1 VRRPARGHEVRRG
14 RDRGRSPD
22 EGDVRSH
29 LRRRVARVASAR
41 CAHHDR
47 TTELQDQSLTLAS
60 FAVERDLAKRAL
72 DTAKKRG
79 ATYADVRFVRRD
91 EENALVKNGR
101 LESADRADS
110 FGFGVRAIADGAWGF
125 AASQVVTADEADR
138 VAALA
143 VEIAK
148 ASALTKMKDA
158 VLAPVEP
165 HTDKYTTPVKVD
177 PFAMSVDDRVGLL
190 VAAEEKLRERK
201 GLRTTRAAYAIWRED
216 KLFLS
221 TEGADIAQRIVEVG
235 GGIAAEAVGDGELQ
249 IRTYPD
255 GLRFQNSGGWEVLTK
270 WDLVGNAPRV
280 ADEALALLKAKPC
293 PQDIRTSVILAG
305 NQLSLQCHESCGH
318 PIELDRALG
327 SEAAFAGTSFLTTD
341 KLGSFRYGSDQ
352 VNIRIDSTSPGGL
365 GTFGF
370 DDEGVPASEGWA
382 VEDGIFVGYL
392 MSRETA
398 AALGV
403 NSNGTM
409 RADGWSRVPIIRM
422 TNVSVMPGEAG
433 TLDDLIAD
441 TDDGILMDT
450 NRSWSIDDKR
460 FNFQFGTE
468 IGWEIK
474 KGKRGDMLRNPT
486 YTGITPEFWGS
497 CDAVCSQSEWVMWG
511 TPNCGKGQPGQGA
524 HTGHGAAPARFRDV
538 KVGVMK

>member
-1 VRRPARGHEVRRG
+1 MTIPA
-14 RDRGRSPD
+14 
-22 EGDVRSH
+22 
-29 LRRRVARVASAR
+29 
-41 CAHHDR
+41 
-47 TTELQDQSLTLAS
+47 

-72 DTAKKRG
+72 DTARTRG

-101 LESADRADS
+101 LDAVDRSDS
-110 FGFGVRAIADGAWGF
+110 FGFGVRAMADGAWGF
-125 AASQVVTADEADR
+125 AASQIVAAQEADR
-138 VAALA
+138 VGALA

-148 ASALTKMKDA
+148 ASALTKKRDA
-158 VLAPVEP
+158 TLAPVDAVRATYE
-165 HTDKYTTPVKVD
+165 TPLDVD
-177 PFAMSVDDRVGLL
+177 PFTLSFDDRIKLL
-190 VAAEEKLRERK
+190 MNAEARMRERK
-201 GLRTTRAAYAIWRED
+201 GLRTTRAAYAVWRED
-216 KLFLS
+216 KLFVS
-221 TEGADIAQRIVEVG
+221 SEGADIAQRLTEVG
-235 GGIAAEAVGDGELQ
+235 GGIAAEAVGNGELQ

-255 GLRFQNSGGWEVLTK
+255 GLRYQNAGGWEILTR
-270 WDLVGNAPRV
+270 WDLIGSAERV
-280 ADEALALLKAKPC
+280 ADEAVALLSAKPC
-293 PQDIRTSVILAG
+293 PQDTITSVILSG

-327 SEAAFAGTSFLTTD
+327 SEAAFAGTSFLTPD
-341 KLGSFRYGSDQ
+341 KLGTFRYGSSQ
-352 VNIRIDSTSPGGL
+352 VNIRIDATSEGGL

-382 VEDGIFVGYL
+382 VKEGIFVGYL

-398 AALGV
+398 AALGTR
-403 NSNGTM
+403 SNGTM
-409 RADGWSRVPIIRM
+409 RADGWARVPIIRM
-422 TNVSVMPGEAG
+422 TNVSVMPGDAG

-468 IGWEIK
+468 VGWEIK
-474 KGKRGDMLRNPT
+474 NGKRRDMVRNPT
-486 YTGITPEFWGS
+486 YTGLTPEFWGS
-497 CDAVCSQSEWVMWG
+497 CDAICSESEWVMWG

-538 KVGVMK
+538 RVGVIK

>member
-1 VRRPARGHEVRRG
+1 VTIP
-14 RDRGRSPD
+14 
-22 EGDVRSH
+22 
-29 LRRRVARVASAR
+29 
-41 CAHHDR
+41 
-47 TTELQDQSLTLAS
+47 S
-60 FAVERDLAKRAL
+60 FGAERDLGRRAL
-72 DTAKKRG
+72 DTARSRG
-79 ATYADVRFVRRD
+79 ASYADVRFVRR
-91 EENALVKNGR
+91 EEESALVKNGR
-101 LESADRADS
+101 LESGDRGES

-125 AASQVVTADEADR
+125 AASQVTTAAEADR

-143 VEIAK
+143 VEVAG
-148 ASALTKMKDA
+148 ASALTKQQDA
-158 VLAPVEP
+158 VLAPAEAQRA
-165 HTDKYTTPVKVD
+165 TFETTVRTD
-177 PFAMSVDDRVGLL
+177 PFAMSADDRVGLL
-190 VAAEEKLRERK
+190 LAAEAKLREQK
-201 GLRTTRAAYAIWRED
+201 GVRTTRAAYAVWRED

-221 TEGADIAQRIVEVG
+221 TEGSDVAQRLVEVG

-249 IRTYPD
+249 IRSYPD
-255 GLRFQNSGGWEVLTK
+255 GLRYQNSGGWEVLER
-270 WDLVGNAPRV
+270 WDLVANAPRV
-280 ADEALALLKAKPC
+280 AEQAVALLSAKPC
-293 PQDIRTSVILAG
+293 PQEIRTSVILAG

-327 SEAAFAGTSFLTTD
+327 SEAAFAGTSFLTPD

-352 VNIRIDSTSPGGL
+352 INIRIDSTSPGGL

-382 VEDGIFVGYL
+382 VKDGIFVGYL

-398 AALGV
+398 AALGKR
-403 NSNGTM
+403 SNATM
-409 RADGWSRVPIIRM
+409 RADGWSRIPIIRM
-422 TNVSVMPGEAG
+422 TNVSVMPGQAG

-474 KGKRGDMLRNPT
+474 NGKRGAMVRNPT

-524 HTGHGAAPARFRDV
+524 HTGHGAAPARFRNV
-538 KVGVMK
+538 RVGVIK

>member
-1 VRRPARGHEVRRG
+1 VTVPG
-14 RDRGRSPD
+14 
-22 EGDVRSH
+22 
-29 LRRRVARVASAR
+29 
-41 CAHHDR
+41 
-47 TTELQDQSLTLAS
+47 
-60 FAVERDLAKRAL
+60 FATERDLARRAL
-72 DTAKKRG
+72 DTARQRG

-101 LESADRADS
+101 LESADRADT

-138 VAALA
+138 IAALA
-143 VEIAK
+143 VEIAR
-148 ASALTKMKDA
+148 ASALTKRHDA
-158 VLAPVEP
+158 TLAPVEVK
-165 HTDKYTTPVKVD
+165 TATYETPVKID
-177 PFAMSVDDRVGLL
+177 PFAMSVDDRIGLL
-190 VAAEEKLRERK
+190 LAAEAKLREPK
-201 GLRTTRAAYAIWRED
+201 GLRTTRAVYAIWRED

-221 TEGADIAQRIVEVG
+221 TEGADITQRLTEVG

-249 IRTYPD
+249 IRSYPD
-255 GLRFQNSGGWEVLTK
+255 GLRYQNSGGWEVLTK
-270 WDLVGNAPRV
+270 WDLVGHAPRV
-280 ADEALALLKAKPC
+280 AEEALALLTAKPC
-293 PQDIRTSVILAG
+293 PQDIRTTVILAG

-341 KLGSFRYGSDQ
+341 KLGTFRYGSDE

-370 DDEGVPASEGWA
+370 DDEGVPATEGWA

-398 AALGV
+398 AALGMR
-403 NSNGTM
+403 SNATM
-409 RADGWSRVPIIRM
+409 RADGWQRIPIIRM
-422 TNVSVMPGEAG
+422 TNVSVMPGNAG

-468 IGWEIK
+468 VGWEIK
-474 KGKRGDMLRNPT
+474 NGKRGALLRNPT

-497 CDAVCSQSEWVMWG
+497 CDAICAQSDWVMWG

-538 KVGVMK
+538 KVGVMT

>member
-1 VRRPARGHEVRRG
+1 V
-14 RDRGRSPD
+14 
-22 EGDVRSH
+22 
-29 LRRRVARVASAR
+29 
-41 CAHHDR
+41 
-47 TTELQDQSLTLAS
+47 TLS

-72 DTAKKRG
+72 DTARKRG
-79 ATYADVRFVRRD
+79 ASYADVRFVRRD

-125 AASQVVTADEADR
+125 AASQVITADEADR

-165 HTDKYTTPVKVD
+165 HTDRYTTPMKVD

-403 NSNGTM
+403 SSNGTM

-441 TDDGILMDT
+441 TDDGIFMDT

-474 KGKRGDMLRNPT
+474 NGKRGDMLRNPT

>member
-1 VRRPARGHEVRRG
+1 M
-14 RDRGRSPD
+14 
-22 EGDVRSH
+22 
-29 LRRRVARVASAR
+29 
-41 CAHHDR
+41 
-47 TTELQDQSLTLAS
+47 
-60 FAVERDLAKRAL
+60 
-72 DTAKKRG
+72 
-79 ATYADVRFVRRD
+79 RRD

-101 LESADRADS
+101 LESADRSDS

-148 ASALTKMKDA
+148 ASALTKQRDA
-158 VLAPVEP
+158 VLAPVDP
-165 HTDKYTTPVKVD
+165 HTDTYATPVKID
-177 PFAMSVDDRVGLL
+177 PFAMTVDERLGLL
-190 VAAEEKLRERK
+190 VAAEEGLRARK

-221 TEGADIAQRIVEVG
+221 SEGADIQQRLVEVG

-249 IRTYPD
+249 IRSYPD
-255 GLRFQNSGGWEVLTK
+255 GLRYQNSGGWEVLTK
-270 WDLVGNAPRV
+270 WDLVANAPRV
-280 ADEALALLKAKPC
+280 ADEALALLTAKPC

-341 KLGSFRYGSDQ
+341 KLGSYRYGSEQ
-352 VNIRIDSTSPGGL
+352 VSIRIDSTSPGGL

-382 VEDGIFVGYL
+382 VEDGLFVGYL

-398 AALGV
+398 AALGTR
-403 NSNGTM
+403 SNGTM
-409 RADGWSRVPIIRM
+409 RADGWQRVPIIRM
-422 TNVSVMPGEAG
+422 TNVSVMPGDAG

-474 KGKRGDMLRNPT
+474 KGKRGDMVRNPT

-497 CDAVCSQSEWVMWG
+497 CDAVCSQSEWIMWG

-538 KVGVMK
+538 KVGVMR

>member
-1 VRRPARGHEVRRG
+1 M
-14 RDRGRSPD
+14 
-22 EGDVRSH
+22 
-29 LRRRVARVASAR
+29 
-41 CAHHDR
+41 
-47 TTELQDQSLTLAS
+47 TLS

-72 DTAKKRG
+72 DTARKRG
-79 ATYADVRFVRRD
+79 ASYADVRFVRRD

-165 HTDKYTTPVKVD
+165 HTDKYTTPMKID
-177 PFAMSVDDRVGLL
+177 PFAMSVDDRLGLL
-190 VAAEEKLRERK
+190 VAAEEKLRQRK

-270 WDLVGNAPRV
+270 WDLVANAPRV

-403 NSNGTM
+403 SSNGTM

-433 TLDDLIAD
+433 TLEDLIAD

-474 KGKRGDMLRNPT
+474 NGKRGDMLRNPT

-497 CDAVCSQSEWVMWG
+497 CDAVCSQSEWIMWG

>member
-1 VRRPARGHEVRRG
+1 VLG
-14 RDRGRSPD
+14 S
-22 EGDVRSH
+22 
-29 LRRRVARVASAR
+29 
-41 CAHHDR
+41 
-47 TTELQDQSLTLAS
+47 
-60 FAVERDLAKRAL
+60 VERDLGRRAL
-72 DTAKKRG
+72 DTARSRG

-91 EENALVKNGR
+91 TEDTMVKNGR
-101 LESADRADS
+101 LDSVDRADA

-125 AASQVVTADEADR
+125 AASAILTAVEADR

-143 VEIAK
+143 VEIAR
-148 ASALTKMKDA
+148 ASAITKQRDV
-158 VLAPVEP
+158 VLAPVAPAVATYE
-165 HTDKYTTPVKVD
+165 TPVAKD
-177 PFAMSVDDRVGLL
+177 PFAMSFEDRVDLL
-190 VAAEEKLRERK
+190 VRAEAGLRTER
-201 GLRTTRAAYAIWRED
+201 GVRTTRARYSIWRED

-221 TEGADIAQRIVEVG
+221 TEGADIAQRLIEVG
-235 GGIAAEAVGDGELQ
+235 GGIAAEATGDGELQ

-255 GLRFQNSGGWEVLTK
+255 GLRYQNGGGWEVLEQ
-270 WDLVGNAPRV
+270 WDLVANAPRV
-280 ADEALALLKAKPC
+280 AAEAVALLTAKQC
-293 PQDIRTSVILAG
+293 PHDVVTSLILSG

-327 SEAAFAGTSFLTTD
+327 SEASFAGTSFLLPAS
-341 KLGSFRYGSDQ
+341 LGTFRYGSDQ

-382 VEDGIFVGYL
+382 VKDGIFTSYL

-403 NSNGTM
+403 SSNATM
-409 RADGWSRVPIIRM
+409 RADGWARLPLIRM
-422 TNVSVMPGEAG
+422 TNVSVMPGTAG
-433 TLDDLIAD
+433 TLDDLVGD

-450 NRSWSIDDKR
+450 NRSWSIDDRR

-474 KGKRGDMLRNPT
+474 NGKKGAMLRNPT

-497 CDAVCSQSEWVMWG
+497 CDAVCSPSEWVMWG
-511 TPNCGKGQPGQGA
+511 TPNCGKGQPGQVG
-524 HTGHGAAPARFRDV
+524 HTGHGAAPARFR
-538 KVGVMK
+538 GVRTGVIR

>member
-1 VRRPARGHEVRRG
+1 VTAKQNGIPA
-14 RDRGRSPD
+14 
-22 EGDVRSH
+22 
-29 LRRRVARVASAR
+29 
-41 CAHHDR
+41 
-47 TTELQDQSLTLAS
+47 

-72 DTAKKRG
+72 DTARKRG
-79 ATYADVRFVRRD
+79 ATYADVRFVHRD

-148 ASALTKMKDA
+148 ASALTKMRDA
-158 VLAPVEP
+158 ALAEVVAK
-165 HTDKYTTPVKVD
+165 TATYTTPMDVD
-177 PFAMSVDDRVGLL
+177 PFAMTVDDRLGLL
-190 VAAEEKLRERK
+190 LAAETKLRERK
-201 GLRTTRAAYAIWRED
+201 GLRTTRAGYSIWRED
-216 KLFLS
+216 KLFMS
-221 TEGADIAQRIVEVG
+221 TEGADIQQRLTEVG
-235 GGIAAEAVGDGELQ
+235 GGIAAEVVGDGELQ

-280 ADEALALLKAKPC
+280 ADEALALIKAKQC
-293 PQDIRTSVILAG
+293 PQDIRTNVILAG

-365 GTFGF
+365 GTFAF

-398 AALGV
+398 AGLGMR
-403 NSNGTM
+403 SNGTM
-409 RADGWSRVPIIRM
+409 RADGWQRVPIIRM

-474 KGKRGDMLRNPT
+474 NGKRGDMLRNPT

-497 CDAVCSQSEWVMWG
+497 CDAVCSESDWVMWG

-538 KVGVMK
+538 KVGVIK

>member
-1 VRRPARGHEVRRG
+1 M
-14 RDRGRSPD
+14 
-22 EGDVRSH
+22 
-29 LRRRVARVASAR
+29 
-41 CAHHDR
+41 
-47 TTELQDQSLTLAS
+47 
-60 FAVERDLAKRAL
+60 
-72 DTAKKRG
+72 
-79 ATYADVRFVRRD
+79 
-91 EENALVKNGR
+91 VKNGR
-101 LESADRADS
+101 LETADRADS
-110 FGFGVRAIADGAWGF
+110 FGFGVRAIAGGAWGF

-165 HTDKYTTPVKVD
+165 HTDTYATPVKVD

-235 GGIAAEAVGDGELQ
+235 GGIAAEAVGEGELQ

-255 GLRFQNSGGWEVLTK
+255 GLRYQNSGGWEVLTK
-270 WDLVGNAPRV
+270 WDLVANAPRV

-403 NSNGTM
+403 SSNGTM

>member
-1 VRRPARGHEVRRG
+1 M
-14 RDRGRSPD
+14 
-22 EGDVRSH
+22 
-29 LRRRVARVASAR
+29 
-41 CAHHDR
+41 
-47 TTELQDQSLTLAS
+47 
-60 FAVERDLAKRAL
+60 
-72 DTAKKRG
+72 
-79 ATYADVRFVRRD
+79 
-91 EENALVKNGR
+91 KNGR
-101 LESADRADS
+101 LETADRADS
-110 FGFGVRAIADGAWGF
+110 FGFGVRAIAGGAWGF

-165 HTDKYTTPVKVD
+165 HTDTYATPVKVD
-177 PFAMSVDDRVGLL
+177 PLAMSVDDRVGLL

-235 GGIAAEAVGDGELQ
+235 GGIAAEAVGEGELQ

-255 GLRFQNSGGWEVLTK
+255 GLRYQNSGGWEVLTK
-270 WDLVGNAPRV
+270 WDLVANAPRV

-403 NSNGTM
+403 SSNGTM

>member
-1 VRRPARGHEVRRG
+1 VTAKQNGAPA
-14 RDRGRSPD
+14 
-22 EGDVRSH
+22 
-29 LRRRVARVASAR
+29 
-41 CAHHDR
+41 
-47 TTELQDQSLTLAS
+47 

-72 DTAKKRG
+72 DTARKRG
-79 ATYADVRFVRRD
+79 ASYADVRFVRRD

-148 ASALTKMKDA
+148 ASALTKMRDA
-158 VLAPVEP
+158 ALAPVEP
-165 HTDKYTTPVKVD
+165 KTATYATPVEVD
-177 PFAMSVDDRVGLL
+177 PFAMTVDDRLGLL
-190 VAAEEKLRERK
+190 LAAEAKLRERK
-201 GLRTTRAAYAIWRED
+201 GLRTTRAAYSIWRED

-221 TEGADIAQRIVEVG
+221 TEGADIQQRLTEVG
-235 GGIAAEAVGDGELQ
+235 GGIAAEVVGDGELQ

-280 ADEALALLKAKPC
+280 ADEALALLKAKQC
-293 PQDIRTSVILAG
+293 PQDIRTNVILAG

-382 VEDGIFVGYL
+382 VKAGLFVGYL

-398 AALGV
+398 AALGTR
-403 NSNGTM
+403 SNGTM
-409 RADGWSRVPIIRM
+409 RADGWQRVPIIRM
-422 TNVSVMPGEAG
+422 TNVSVMPGNAG

-474 KGKRGDMLRNPT
+474 KGKRGDMVRNPT

-538 KVGVMK
+538 KVGVIK

>member
-1 VRRPARGHEVRRG
+1 M
-14 RDRGRSPD
+14 
-22 EGDVRSH
+22 
-29 LRRRVARVASAR
+29 
-41 CAHHDR
+41 
-47 TTELQDQSLTLAS
+47 TLS

-72 DTAKKRG
+72 DTARKRG
-79 ATYADVRFVRRD
+79 ASYADVRYVRRD

-125 AASQVVTADEADR
+125 AASQVTTAEEADR

-165 HTDKYTTPVKVD
+165 HTDKYTTPMKVD

-190 VAAEEKLRERK
+190 VAAEERLRERK

-235 GGIAAEAVGDGELQ
+235 GGIAAEAVGEGELQ

-270 WDLVGNAPRV
+270 WDLVANAPRV

-403 NSNGTM
+403 SSNGTM

-433 TLDDLIAD
+433 TLEDLIAD

-538 KVGVMK
+538 KVGVIK

>member
-1 VRRPARGHEVRRG
+1 M
-14 RDRGRSPD
+14 
-22 EGDVRSH
+22 
-29 LRRRVARVASAR
+29 
-41 CAHHDR
+41 
-47 TTELQDQSLTLAS
+47 
-60 FAVERDLAKRAL
+60 
-72 DTAKKRG
+72 
-79 ATYADVRFVRRD
+79 
-91 EENALVKNGR
+91 VKNGR
-101 LESADRADS
+101 LETADRADS
-110 FGFGVRAIADGAWGF
+110 FGFGVRAIAGGAWGF

-165 HTDKYTTPVKVD
+165 HTDTYATPVKVD

-221 TEGADIAQRIVEVG
+221 SEGADIAQRIVEVG
-235 GGIAAEAVGDGELQ
+235 GGIAAEAVGEGELQ

-255 GLRFQNSGGWEVLTK
+255 GLRYQNSGGWEVLTK
-270 WDLVGNAPRV
+270 WDLVANAPRV

-403 NSNGTM
+403 SSNGTM

>member
-1 VRRPARGHEVRRG
+1 
-14 RDRGRSPD
+14 
-22 EGDVRSH
+22 
-29 LRRRVARVASAR
+29 
-41 CAHHDR
+41 
-47 TTELQDQSLTLAS
+47 
-60 FAVERDLAKRAL
+60 
-72 DTAKKRG
+72 
-79 ATYADVRFVRRD
+79 
-91 EENALVKNGR
+91 
-101 LESADRADS
+101 
-110 FGFGVRAIADGAWGF
+110 
-125 AASQVVTADEADR
+125 
-138 VAALA
+138 
-143 VEIAK
+143 
-148 ASALTKMKDA
+148 
-158 VLAPVEP
+158 
-165 HTDKYTTPVKVD
+165 
-177 PFAMSVDDRVGLL
+177 MSVDDRVGLL

-221 TEGADIAQRIVEVG
+221 TEGADIQQRIVEVG

-249 IRTYPD
+249 IRSYPD
-255 GLRFQNSGGWEVLTK
+255 GLRYQNSGGWEVLAK

-352 VNIRIDSTSPGGL
+352 VNIRIDATSPGGL

-398 AALGV
+398 AALGLR
-403 NSNGTM
+403 SNGTM

-422 TNVSVMPGEAG
+422 TNVSVMPGNAG

-474 KGKRGDMLRNPT
+474 KGKRGDMVRNPT

-497 CDAVCSQSEWVMWG
+497 CDAVCSESEWVMWG

>member
-1 VRRPARGHEVRRG
+1 MTIPA
-14 RDRGRSPD
+14 
-22 EGDVRSH
+22 
-29 LRRRVARVASAR
+29 
-41 CAHHDR
+41 
-47 TTELQDQSLTLAS
+47 

-72 DTAKKRG
+72 DTARTRG

-101 LESADRADS
+101 LDAVDRSDS
-110 FGFGVRAIADGAWGF
+110 FGFGVRAMADGAWGF
-125 AASQVVTADEADR
+125 AASQIVAAQEADR
-138 VAALA
+138 VGALA

-148 ASALTKMKDA
+148 ASALTKKRDA
-158 VLAPVEP
+158 TLAPVDAVRATYE
-165 HTDKYTTPVKVD
+165 TPLDVD
-177 PFAMSVDDRVGLL
+177 PFTLSFDDRLKLL
-190 VAAEEKLRERK
+190 MNAEARMRERK
-201 GLRTTRAAYAIWRED
+201 GLRTTRAAYAVWRED
-216 KLFLS
+216 KLFVS
-221 TEGADIAQRIVEVG
+221 SEGADIAQRLTEVG
-235 GGIAAEAVGDGELQ
+235 GGIAAEAVGNGELQ

-255 GLRFQNSGGWEVLTK
+255 GLRYQNAGGWEILTR
-270 WDLVGNAPRV
+270 WDLIGNAERV
-280 ADEALALLKAKPC
+280 ADEAVALLSAKPC
-293 PQDIRTSVILAG
+293 PQDTITSVILSG

-327 SEAAFAGTSFLTTD
+327 SEAAFAGTSFLTPD
-341 KLGSFRYGSDQ
+341 KLGTFRYGSSQ
-352 VNIRIDSTSPGGL
+352 VNIRIDATSEGGL

-382 VEDGIFVGYL
+382 VKEGIFVGYL

-398 AALGV
+398 AALGTR
-403 NSNGTM
+403 SNGTM
-409 RADGWSRVPIIRM
+409 RADGWARVPIIRM
-422 TNVSVMPGEAG
+422 TNVSVMPGDAG

-474 KGKRGDMLRNPT
+474 KGKRRDMVRNPT
-486 YTGITPEFWGS
+486 YTGLTPEFWGS
-497 CDAVCSQSEWVMWG
+497 CDAICSESEWVMWG

-538 KVGVMK
+538 RVGVIK

>member
-1 VRRPARGHEVRRG
+1 VI
-14 RDRGRSPD
+14 
-22 EGDVRSH
+22 
-29 LRRRVARVASAR
+29 
-41 CAHHDR
+41 
-47 TTELQDQSLTLAS
+47 AS

-72 DTAKKRG
+72 DTARKRG
-79 ATYADVRFVRRD
+79 ASYADVRFVRRD

-110 FGFGVRAIADGAWGF
+110 FGFGVRAIAEGAWGF
-125 AASQVVTADEADR
+125 AASQIVTADEADR

-148 ASALTKMKDA
+148 ASALTKMRDA
-158 VLAPVEP
+158 ALAPVEAK
-165 HTDKYTTPVKVD
+165 TATFTTSVDVD
-177 PFAMSVDDRVGLL
+177 PFAMTVDDRLGLL
-190 VAAEEKLRERK
+190 IAAEAKLRERK
-201 GLRTTRAAYAIWRED
+201 GLRTTRAAYSIWRED

-221 TEGADIAQRIVEVG
+221 TEGADIQQRLVEVG

-255 GLRFQNSGGWEVLTK
+255 GLRYQNSGGWEVLTK
-270 WDLVGNAPRV
+270 WDLVGNASRV

-318 PIELDRALG
+318 PIELDRAMG

-341 KLGSFRYGSDQ
+341 KLGTFRYGSEQ
-352 VNIRIDSTSPGGL
+352 VNIRIDATSPGGL

-382 VEDGIFVGYL
+382 VKAGLFVGYL

-398 AALGV
+398 AALGKR
-403 NSNGTM
+403 SNGTM
-409 RADGWSRVPIIRM
+409 RADGWQRVPIIRM
-422 TNVSVMPGEAG
+422 TNVSVMPGSAG

-474 KGKRGDMLRNPT
+474 KGKRGDMVRNPT

-497 CDAVCSQSEWVMWG
+497 CDAVCSESEWVMWG

-538 KVGVMK
+538 KVGVIK

>member
-1 VRRPARGHEVRRG
+1 VI
-14 RDRGRSPD
+14 
-22 EGDVRSH
+22 
-29 LRRRVARVASAR
+29 
-41 CAHHDR
+41 
-47 TTELQDQSLTLAS
+47 AS
-60 FAVERDLAKRAL
+60 FSVERDLAKRAL
-72 DTAKKRG
+72 DTARKRG
-79 ATYADVRFVRRD
+79 ASYADVRFVRRD

-125 AASQVVTADEADR
+125 AASQIVTADEADR

-148 ASALTKMKDA
+148 ASALTKMRDA
-158 VLAPVEP
+158 ALAPVEAK
-165 HTDKYTTPVKVD
+165 TATYTTKVDVD
-177 PFAMSVDDRVGLL
+177 PFTMTVDDRLGLL
-190 VAAEEKLRERK
+190 IAAEAKLRERN
-201 GLRTTRAAYAIWRED
+201 GLRTTRAAYSIWRED

-221 TEGADIAQRIVEVG
+221 TEGADIQQRLCEVG

-255 GLRFQNSGGWEVLTK
+255 GLRYQNSGGWEVLTK

-318 PIELDRALG
+318 PIELDRAMG

-341 KLGSFRYGSDQ
+341 KLGTFRYGSEQ
-352 VNIRIDSTSPGGL
+352 VNIRIDATSPGGL

-382 VEDGIFVGYL
+382 VKAGLFVGYL

-398 AALGV
+398 AALGMR
-403 NSNGTM
+403 SNGTM
-409 RADGWSRVPIIRM
+409 RADGWQRVPIIRM
-422 TNVSVMPGEAG
+422 TNVSVMPGSAG

-474 KGKRGDMLRNPT
+474 KGKRGDMVRNPT

-497 CDAVCSQSEWVMWG
+497 CDAVCSDSEWVMWG

-538 KVGVMK
+538 KVGVIK

>member
-1 VRRPARGHEVRRG
+1 MSVP
-14 RDRGRSPD
+14 SF
-22 EGDVRSH
+22 
-29 LRRRVARVASAR
+29 SA
-41 CAHHDR
+41 
-47 TTELQDQSLTLAS
+47 
-60 FAVERDLAKRAL
+60 ERDLGRRAL
-72 DTAKKRG
+72 DTARARG
-79 ATYADVRFVRRD
+79 ASYADVRFVRRE

-101 LESADRADS
+101 LESGDRGES

-125 AASQVVTADEADR
+125 AASQVTTAAEADR

-143 VEIAK
+143 VEVAR
-148 ASALTKMKDA
+148 ASALTKQQDA
-158 VLAPVEP
+158 VLAPAEAQRA
-165 HTDKYTTPVKVD
+165 TFETTVRTD

-190 VAAEEKLRERK
+190 LAAEAKLREQK
-201 GLRTTRAAYAIWRED
+201 GVRTTRAAYAVWRED

-221 TEGADIAQRIVEVG
+221 TEGSDVAQRLVEVG

-249 IRTYPD
+249 IRSYPD
-255 GLRFQNSGGWEVLTK
+255 GLRYQNSGGWEVLER
-270 WDLVGNAPRV
+270 WDLVANAPRV
-280 ADEALALLKAKPC
+280 AEQAVALLTAKPC
-293 PQDIRTSVILAG
+293 PQEIRTSVILAG

-327 SEAAFAGTSFLTTD
+327 SEAAFAGTSFLTPD
-341 KLGSFRYGSDQ
+341 KLGTFRYGSDKI
-352 VNIRIDSTSPGGL
+352 NIRIDSTSPGGL

-382 VEDGIFVGYL
+382 VKDGIFVGYL

-398 AALGV
+398 AALGKR
-403 NSNGTM
+403 SNATM
-409 RADGWSRVPIIRM
+409 RADGWSRIPMIRM
-422 TNVSVMPGEAG
+422 TNVSVMPGKAG

-474 KGKRGDMLRNPT
+474 NGKRGAMVRNPT

-524 HTGHGAAPARFRDV
+524 HTGHGAAPARFRNV
-538 KVGVMK
+538 RVGVIK